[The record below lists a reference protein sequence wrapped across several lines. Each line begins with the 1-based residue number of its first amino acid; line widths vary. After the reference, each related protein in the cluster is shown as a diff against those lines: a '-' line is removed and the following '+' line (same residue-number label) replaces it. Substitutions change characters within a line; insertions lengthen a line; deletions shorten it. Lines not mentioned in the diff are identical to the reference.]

1 MKNLRRMP
9 EQNKKRTVRIAF
21 VRIPDSADRKP
32 SVLHETACGLT
43 RFVIGKYWAD
53 GPETLV
59 FGTGENG
66 KPYLPEHPEICFN
79 WSHSGSYIVT
89 AVCGVPVGI
98 DIQEMKSSDVG
109 RLAGKILNPQEVQEF
124 LQSDDPRGYFF
135 REWVLKESYVKWTGE
150 GLTRS
155 LQQLPMD
162 GWPAMIEIDKE
173 YMCAIRADA
182 PLDIRMEEVLW
193 QQIRK

>member
-1 MKNLRRMP
+1 MP
-9 EQNKKRTVRIAF
+9 EQNKIRTARIAF
-21 VRIPDSADRKP
+21 VRIPGGADRKP
-32 SVLHETACGLT
+32 SDLHEAACSLT
-43 RFVIGKYWAD
+43 RFVIGKYWAAD
-53 GPETLV
+53 PETLV
-59 FGTGENG
+59 FGTGVNG
-66 KPYLPEHPEICFN
+66 KPYLPEHPEICSN

-98 DIQEMKSSDVG
+98 DIQEIMGSDIG
-109 RLAGKILNPQEVQEF
+109 KLAGKILSPQEFQEF
-124 LQSDDPRGYFF
+124 LQSEDKQSYFF
-135 REWVLKESYVKWTGE
+135 RKWVLKESYVKWTGE

-155 LQQLPMD
+155 LQQQPMD
-162 GWPAMIEIDKE
+162 GWPAMIEIDKK

>member
-1 MKNLRRMP
+1 MP

-21 VRIPDSADRKP
+21 VRIPDGADRKP
-32 SVLHETACGLT
+32 SVLHEAACSLT

-98 DIQEMKSSDVG
+98 DIQEIMGSDIG
-109 RLAGKILNPQEVQEF
+109 KLAGKILSPQEFQEF
-124 LQSDDPRGYFF
+124 LQSEDKQSYFF
-135 REWVLKESYVKWTGE
+135 RKWVLKESYVKWTGE

-162 GWPAMIEIDKE
+162 GWAAMIEIDKE

>member
-1 MKNLRRMP
+1 MP